1 MTNKKI
7 FIYVCL
13 FLLGMATSSHA
24 KTVKHIYP
32 EDSIK
37 AEQFSSN
44 LAAKIQESIAD
55 LVVVS
60 LIKVKSKIQVVEEWE
75 GAFNDS
81 TSDINA
87 SDKSTQGEQR
97 TYRFNN
103 SILLNLERQIEE
115 LTEQKIELTDVT
127 LLTVLEQQLIDTK
140 KQYRKIKELV
150 DAYKAKYGLK
160 KKLSEKV
167 EILHLDVV
175 AIVDVEGGG
184 GEHLVTVRNKI
195 IETANIRFEKG
206 DTLQI
211 ENFPSNSVVEP
222 KKGFNPKTLEQVSLS
237 ESKQLISIDSTNN
250 TIVDSSKNFV
260 AVEQTGQS
268 LQGFKSPDDSN
279 NSVELKSNEY
289 VAERDNE
296 IIEDLLS
303 TYLENFFSI
312 DPYWFQYLLAHWIWL
327 TGGLILILY
336 LLIMLFMLRSKK
348 KRASVD
354 DDSKNEK
361 PKVESVPKVA
371 YSNSTEQERV
381 AFKPTVSNSTEQE
394 RVAFKPTVP
403 SSTEQEG
410 VAFKPTVSNST
421 EQERVAFKPTVSN
434 STEQERVAFKPTVP
448 SSTEQEG
455 VAFKPTVSNSTEQ
468 EGVAFEPTVSPS
480 FQVNPPPKT
489 AAVSEENTRTILHS
503 INVNENTPFSQDMLS
518 RNDIQTTDM
527 KDASKVEGTL
537 DVEDIQ
543 EFEGTPRI
551 ENTLEESAKEEYETD
566 INESMYLTLDTHT
579 LNQLLEDEDLET
591 RTLVVARLEPDKAA
605 RLLTT
610 FTSKKQGELI
620 SSIASVKEIDENY
633 CHELDER
640 LNKKIKSMLE
650 ENHITQMG
658 LSIASEMISM
668 LASKDVE
675 AVLESIR
682 QNNPQLYNQLLER
695 YQKPHEN
702 ENDDFFDFSHLKF

>member
-7 FIYVCL
+7 FISVCL
-13 FLLGMATSSHA
+13 FLLGMATFSHA
-24 KTVKHIYP
+24 KTIKHIYL

-87 SDKSTQGEQR
+87 SDKSTLDEQR

-140 KQYRKIKELV
+140 KQYRKLKELV

-160 KKLSEKV
+160 KKLSEKI
-167 EILHLDVV
+167 EILHLGVV
-175 AIVDVEGGG
+175 AIVDVNGG

-222 KKGFNPKTLEQVSLS
+222 KKGFDPKTLEQVSLS
-237 ESKQLISIDSTNN
+237 ESKQLISTDNTDD

-260 AVEQTGQS
+260 VEEQTDQS
-268 LQGFKSPDDSN
+268 LQGFKSPDGSN
-279 NSVELKSNEY
+279 NSVELKNNEY
-289 VAERDNE
+289 VAERDDE

-312 DPYWFQYLLAHWIWL
+312 DPYWFKYLLTHWIWL

-361 PKVESVPKVA
+361 PKVEPVPKVA

-381 AFKPTVSNSTEQE
+381 AFEPTVSNSTEQE
-394 RVAFKPTVP
+394 RVAF
-403 SSTEQEG
+403 
-410 VAFKPTVSNST
+410 
-421 EQERVAFKPTVSN
+421 
-434 STEQERVAFKPTVP
+434 
-448 SSTEQEG
+448 
-455 VAFKPTVSNSTEQ
+455 
-468 EGVAFEPTVSPS
+468 EPTVSPS
-480 FQVNPPPKT
+480 FQVNHSPKP

-503 INVNENTPFSQDMLS
+503 INVNENENENAPFSQDMLS
-518 RNDIQTTDM
+518 RNDIQNTDM
-527 KDASKVEGTL
+527 KDASKVESAL
-537 DVEDIQ
+537 EVEDIQ
-543 EFEGTPRI
+543 EFEGTPGI

-675 AVLESIR
+675 AALESIR

-695 YQKPHEN
+695 HQKPHEN